1 MEEKAPRPKSLPPAP
16 NLEQKSGGNQGKTR
30 PSLEKKVGRERRR
43 GICESQF
50 NCGLLEVG

>member
-30 PSLEKKVGRERRR
+30 QSLEKKVGRERRR